1 MNDEERQAIIDAAR
15 RHAIESAR
23 AQGLPDTITDPD
35 TIRKIATIIAAHR
48 ADKRA
53 A

>member
-1 MNDEERQAIIDAAR
+1 MNDEERQAITEAAR

-23 AQGLPDTITDPD
+23 AQGLPDVVTDPD
-35 TIRKIATIIAAHR
+35 ALRKIATLIVAHR
-48 ADKRA
+48 AEKRA